1 MSASKFTPRQVKC
14 EKCGNEQE
22 TPDERD
28 AMKRAVTLLDD
39 LIHTYMKLIRVDNEV
54 RDLMGY
60 IAVAFPEKKHLC
72 NETRE
77 VVVRKFIAEYA
88 NYIPE
93 LSDVLDRL
101 KADFGIKDVSFKS
114 DIRRSEAS

>member
-1 MSASKFTPRQVKC
+1 MPLHIKC
-14 EKCGNEQE
+14 KKCGNEQE
-22 TPDERD
+22 APDERRS
-28 AMKRAVTLLDD
+28 MYRAVELMED
-39 LIHTYMKLIRVDNEV
+39 LIRTYMKLIRVDNEV
-54 RDLMGY
+54 RDMMGY

-77 VVVRKFIAEYA
+77 VIVRKFIAEYA

-101 KADFGIKDVSFKS
+101 RADFGVEDDEKLEVPAP
-114 DIRRSEAS
+114 EAS

>member
-1 MSASKFTPRQVKC
+1 MPEVKFAPRQVKC
-14 EKCGNEQE
+14 DKCGNEQE
-22 TPDERD
+22 APDERNS
-28 AMKRAVTLLDD
+28 MVRAVILLDD

-54 RDLMGY
+54 RDMMGY
-60 IAVAFPEKKHLC
+60 IAVTFPEKKHLC

-101 KADFGIKDVSFKS
+101 KADFDVKDS
-114 DIRRSEAS
+114 DIPEHSR

>member
-1 MSASKFTPRQVKC
+1 MPDKFTPLQVKC
-14 EKCGNEQE
+14 EKCGSEQDA
-22 TPDERD
+22 PDERD
-28 AMKRAVTLLDD
+28 AMKRAVNLLDD

-60 IAVAFPEKKHLC
+60 IAVAFPDKKHLC

-101 KADFGIKDVSFKS
+101 KADFGIEDSKAQQDPG
-114 DIRRSEAS
+114 AA

>member
-1 MSASKFTPRQVKC
+1 MPDESVALRRVVC
-14 EKCGNEQE
+14 EKCGNEQDA
-22 TPDERD
+22 PDERN
-28 AMKRAVTLLDD
+28 AMFRAVELLED

-60 IAVAFPEKKHLC
+60 ISIAFPDKKHLC

-77 VVVRKFIAEYA
+77 IVVRKFIAEYA

-101 KADFGIKDVSFKS
+101 KADFGIEDSGHGAGQS
-114 DIRRSEAS
+114 DHK